1 MNRQKSEF
9 GLENNAK
16 ASSNYSPFFIIYSKI
31 SISIKLFMKKIFSV
45 IFIFLFGLNFLVLP
59 ALGSTIP
66 FASST
71 ERSVGSN
78 TVTPKELP
86 NPLGTDNPNI
96 LVGNIINFILGF
108 VGTIALVLF
117 IYGGFTWMLSAGST
131 DKVKKGKNII
141 IWAVIGLF
149 VVFAAY
155 ILVRFV
161 IQGVTG
167 IA

>member
-1 MNRQKSEF
+1 
-9 GLENNAK
+9 
-16 ASSNYSPFFIIYSKI
+16 
-31 SISIKLFMKKIFSV
+31 MKKIFSV
-45 IFIFLFGLNFLVLP
+45 IFLFVFGLNLLLLP
-59 ALGSTIP
+59 ALGSATTP
-66 FASST
+66 ASST
-71 ERSVGSN
+71 PRNGGGS
-78 TVTPKELP
+78 TAEPKGLP
-86 NPLGTDNPNI
+86 NPLGTDKPNI

-117 IYGGFTWMLSAGST
+117 IYGGFTWMLSAGSP

-141 IWAVIGLF
+141 VWAVIGLF
-149 VVFAAY
+149 VVFTAY

>member
-1 MNRQKSEF
+1 
-9 GLENNAK
+9 
-16 ASSNYSPFFIIYSKI
+16 
-31 SISIKLFMKKIFSV
+31 MKKIFSV
-45 IFIFLFGLNFLVLP
+45 IFLFVFGLNLLLLP
-59 ALGSTIP
+59 ALGSATTP
-66 FASST
+66 ASST
-71 ERSVGSN
+71 PRNGGGS
-78 TVTPKELP
+78 TAAPKELP

-117 IYGGFTWMLSAGST
+117 IYGGFTWMLSAGSP

-141 IWAVIGLF
+141 VWAVIGLF
-149 VVFAAY
+149 VVFTAY

>member
-1 MNRQKSEF
+1 MV
-9 GLENNAK
+9 
-16 ASSNYSPFFIIYSKI
+16 YSKI
-31 SISIKLFMKKIFSV
+31 SVSTKLSMKKFFSA
-45 IFIFLFGLNFLVLP
+45 IFLIAFGFNFLLMP
-59 ALGSTIP
+59 ALAGVP
-66 FASST
+66 FTGTDS
-71 ERSVGSN
+71 EDKQI
-78 TVTPKELP
+78 TPTAKELP

-108 VGTIALVLF
+108 VGTIALILF
-117 IYGGFTWMLSAGST
+117 IYGGFTWMLSAGSP

-141 IWAVIGLF
+141 VWAVIGLF
-149 VVFAAY
+149 VVFTAY

>member
-1 MNRQKSEF
+1 
-9 GLENNAK
+9 
-16 ASSNYSPFFIIYSKI
+16 
-31 SISIKLFMKKIFSV
+31 MKKIFSV
-45 IFIFLFGLNFLVLP
+45 IFLFVFGLNLLLLP
-59 ALGSTIP
+59 ALGSATTP
-66 FASST
+66 ASST
-71 ERSVGSN
+71 PRNSGGGAAA
-78 TVTPKELP
+78 PKELP

-117 IYGGFTWMLSAGST
+117 IYGGFTWMLSAGSP

-141 IWAVIGLF
+141 VWAVIGLF
-149 VVFAAY
+149 VVFTAY

>member
-1 MNRQKSEF
+1 MSRQKFEF

-16 ASSNYSPFFIIYSKI
+16 ASSNYSPFFMIYSKI

-45 IFIFLFGLNFLVLP
+45 IFIFLFGLNLLVLP
-59 ALGSTIP
+59 ALGTP
-66 FASST
+66 VASST
-71 ERSVGSN
+71 ERSVGSD

-117 IYGGFTWMLSAGST
+117 IYGGFTWMLSAGAPA
-131 DKVKKGKNII
+131 KVKKGKDII
-141 IWAVIGLF
+141 VWSIIGLF

>member
-1 MNRQKSEF
+1 
-9 GLENNAK
+9 
-16 ASSNYSPFFIIYSKI
+16 
-31 SISIKLFMKKIFSV
+31 MKKIFSV
-45 IFIFLFGLNFLVLP
+45 IFLFVFGLNLLLLP
-59 ALGSTIP
+59 ALGSATTP
-66 FASST
+66 ASST
-71 ERSVGSN
+71 PRNSGGS
-78 TVTPKELP
+78 TAAPKELP

-117 IYGGFTWMLSAGST
+117 IYGGFTWMLSAGSP

-141 IWAVIGLF
+141 VWAVIGLF
-149 VVFAAY
+149 VVFTAY

>member
-1 MNRQKSEF
+1 MSRQKSEF
-9 GLENNAK
+9 GLKNK
-16 ASSNYSPFFIIYSKI
+16 TRASSNYSPFFMVYSKI
-31 SISIKLFMKKIFSV
+31 SVSTKLSMKKFFSA
-45 IFIFLFGLNFLVLP
+45 IFLIAFGFNFLLMP
-59 ALGSTIP
+59 ALAGVP
-66 FASST
+66 FT
-71 ERSVGSN
+71 GTDPEN
-78 TVTPKELP
+78 KQITPTAKELP

-108 VGTIALVLF
+108 VGTIALILF
-117 IYGGFTWMLSAGST
+117 IYGGFTWMLSAGSP

-141 IWAVIGLF
+141 VWAVIGLF
-149 VVFAAY
+149 VVFTAY